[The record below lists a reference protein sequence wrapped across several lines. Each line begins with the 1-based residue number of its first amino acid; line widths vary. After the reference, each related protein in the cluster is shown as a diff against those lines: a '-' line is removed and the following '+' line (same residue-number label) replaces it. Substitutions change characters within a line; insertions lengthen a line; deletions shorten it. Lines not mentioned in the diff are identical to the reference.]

1 MEAPKR
7 TRIVRARGYI
17 SSGGR
22 EGSGRLPRIPTP
34 ATQAHPGETPLDAAG
49 CRGVLE
55 AILIEVTR
63 PVGEAFSVRIFDE
76 DHTPPEADV
85 VAGYVF
91 YGVSVPEGARR
102 LVIAWNALHLN
113 PKTDLRASTFV
124 TYDHDRGFKAVIG
137 TIEAL
142 QESYLP

>member
-1 MEAPKR
+1 MEA
-7 TRIVRARGYI
+7 V
-17 SSGGR
+17 
-22 EGSGRLPRIPTP
+22 GSLGFPLPQLKPVLVKPHATPRI
-34 ATQAHPGETPLDAAG
+34 AG
-49 CRGVLE
+49 GFLE

-63 PVGEAFSVRIFDE
+63 PIGEAFSVGIFDE

-91 YGVSVPEGARR
+91 YSVSVPEVARR

-113 PKTDLRASTFV
+113 PRTDLRASTFV